1 MSSRTLQTFSL
12 RTKFLVFA
20 TVLVLVPG
28 AIYGTITVANSRSTV
43 SRLVGRQLVAEAR
56 NGADR
61 LASALRSEQA
71 QLQSFASQDVMRE
84 IRVGDFDKRISS
96 FLMSVKRGCPACVDL
111 LVLDQR
117 DHVVAASGA
126 AWIGKRTEISDGA
139 AGTIEG
145 PLAAGSTPSILR
157 FVVTVP
163 DPEAA
168 QSTLGR
174 LVALLDWERATE
186 VAAQVRDNLA
196 SVALDADVLIAD
208 ARGIVIGGIARAE
221 NPWQRGRLLDARVLD
236 VSGPGSTAHIGS
248 AAGMLF
254 GEARLPDG
262 LPRWRIVVTQ
272 PLSEAFAPVRRTAT
286 RLAMALVATLLA
298 ALAIAL
304 VAARRMTRPL
314 AELTA
319 AADLVRCRGG
329 PVPTVRLRSSDEIG
343 TLAAAFNRMS
353 LDLRQAEQE
362 LVDAAKFAFV
372 GELAAGVAH
381 EVRTP
386 LGVLRSST
394 QLLERSLEAK
404 DGEVRELLHLLRAE
418 VDRIERVV
426 SELLELGRP
435 RELKREPIA
444 LGEVIFRAADFV
456 TAQANE
462 KGVVV
467 SRRKSDSDPDVLCD
481 PDLVYQ
487 VALNLLVNAVQIL
500 PAGGS
505 VQIGLVTPR
514 EGYGGFLVRDDGP
527 GMTEE
532 IRARIFEP
540 FFTRRDGGA
549 GLGLTFVQRVVQ
561 EHAGRL
567 SVDSAP
573 GRGAVF
579 TVELPLVERMA

>member
-1 MSSRTLQTFSL
+1 
-12 RTKFLVFA
+12 
-20 TVLVLVPG
+20 
-28 AIYGTITVANSRSTV
+28 VANSRSTV

-272 PLSEAFAPVRRTAT
+272 PVSEAFAPVRRTAT
-286 RLAMALVATLLA
+286 RLWLSSPPCWPHW
-298 ALAIAL
+298 
-304 VAARRMTRPL
+304 PL
-314 AELTA
+314 
-319 AADLVRCRGG
+319 RWWPHGG
-329 PVPTVRLRSSDEIG
+329 
-343 TLAAAFNRMS
+343 
-353 LDLRQAEQE
+353 
-362 LVDAAKFAFV
+362 
-372 GELAAGVAH
+372 
-381 EVRTP
+381 
-386 LGVLRSST
+386 
-394 QLLERSLEAK
+394 
-404 DGEVRELLHLLRAE
+404 
-418 VDRIERVV
+418 
-426 SELLELGRP
+426 
-435 RELKREPIA
+435 
-444 LGEVIFRAADFV
+444 
-456 TAQANE
+456 
-462 KGVVV
+462 
-467 SRRKSDSDPDVLCD
+467 
-481 PDLVYQ
+481 
-487 VALNLLVNAVQIL
+487 
-500 PAGGS
+500 
-505 VQIGLVTPR
+505 
-514 EGYGGFLVRDDGP
+514 
-527 GMTEE
+527 
-532 IRARIFEP
+532 
-540 FFTRRDGGA
+540 
-549 GLGLTFVQRVVQ
+549 
-561 EHAGRL
+561 
-567 SVDSAP
+567 
-573 GRGAVF
+573 
-579 TVELPLVERMA
+579 

>member
-1 MSSRTLQTFSL
+1 
-12 RTKFLVFA
+12 VFA

-168 QSTLGR
+168 QSTL
-174 LVALLDWERATE
+174 
-186 VAAQVRDNLA
+186 
-196 SVALDADVLIAD
+196 
-208 ARGIVIGGIARAE
+208 ARAE

-272 PLSEAFAPVRRTAT
+272 PLAEAFAPVRRTAT

-319 AADLVRCRGG
+319 AADLVRCRRG

-444 LGEVIFRAADFV
+444 LGEVIFRAVDFV